1 MVASHAM
8 KRVKSPHAKSR
19 LKTFEAESLMGHVS
33 RWPCRFPRTS
43 VKKTGECL
51 EWKKV
56 MGWKKHGKTKRLKSS
71 PQSEFTLNME
81 TAPYFV
87 EVSCSFSS

>member
-43 VKKTGECL
+43 VKKNGECL

-56 MGWKKHGKTKRLKSS
+56 MGWKKTWEN
-71 PQSEFTLNME
+71 QE
-81 TAPYFV
+81 V
-87 EVSCSFSS
+87 EKLPSK